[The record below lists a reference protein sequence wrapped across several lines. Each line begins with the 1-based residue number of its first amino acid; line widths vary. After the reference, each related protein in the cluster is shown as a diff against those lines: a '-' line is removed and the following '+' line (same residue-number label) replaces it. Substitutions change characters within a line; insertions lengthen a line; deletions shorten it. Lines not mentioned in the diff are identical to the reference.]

1 MPSRGLTLEELEK
14 SQLWFHGPLWLRD
27 DGLCSED
34 VEETEEVYPQ
44 ECLIELRTRESS
56 AFVAIESGVNS
67 LGSIMSI
74 ERFSSLKKLITGTAI
89 LL

>member
-1 MPSRGLTLEELEK
+1 MVHCGLEMMACVLKMLKKQRRFIRKSVLLSLE
-14 SQLWFHGPLWLRD
+14 
-27 DGLCSED
+27 
-34 VEETEEVYPQ
+34 
-44 ECLIELRTRESS
+44 RESS